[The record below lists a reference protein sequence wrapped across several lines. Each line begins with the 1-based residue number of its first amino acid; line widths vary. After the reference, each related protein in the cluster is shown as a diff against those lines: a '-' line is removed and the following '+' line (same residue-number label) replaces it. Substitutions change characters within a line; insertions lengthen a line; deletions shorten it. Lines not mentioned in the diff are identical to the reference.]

1 MRMDLAVTLK
11 NVAAHAGVSRTTAS
25 NVLTGTGRVSSETRD
40 RVHQAMRELGYVY
53 NRGAASLRTRR
64 TTTVGVV
71 VTDIANPFFG
81 ELLVGLES
89 ALAEAGFRSLVV
101 ASSDNPVRQDELV
114 NELREYQV
122 AGLAIMP
129 ATGSSRSFLE
139 GLEASRM
146 PHVFVTKYLEGMPAP
161 YVGPDDRLGGR
172 LAAEHLLAHGCQT
185 YAFVGGFSGHLSRR
199 DRIEGVRS
207 ALREAGLEPDRFT
220 EIESASNGAGG
231 LEAGKRLLQARQLP
245 EAIICQS
252 DGVAFGVYRALRE
265 AGIASEVRVIGY
277 DDVRTAALW
286 EPPLTSVATH
296 PERLGRAVAELL
308 LEEIATPS
316 GGVTEKIFAPE
327 LMVRESCG
335 CHGASS
341 SL

>member
-1 MRMDLAVTLK
+1 MDLAVTLK

-25 NVLTGTGRVSSETRD
+25 NVVTGTGRVSSETRD

-81 ELLVGLES
+81 ELLVGLEA

-101 ASSDNPVRQDELV
+101 ASSDDPVRQDELIA
-114 NELREYQV
+114 ELREYQV

-129 ATGSSRSFLE
+129 ASRSGSTFLE
-139 GLEASRM
+139 ALEASRV
-146 PHVFVTKYLEGMPAP
+146 PHVFVTKYLEGVSAP
-161 YVGPDDRLGGR
+161 YVGPDDKLGGR
-172 LAAEHLLAHGCQT
+172 LAAEHLLGHGCRSF
-185 YAFVGGFSGHLSRR
+185 AFVGGFSPHLSRR

-207 ALREAGLEPDRFT
+207 ALADAGMDPALLVEV
-220 EIESASNGAGG
+220 ESPTNGEGG
-231 LEAGKRLLQARQLP
+231 LQAGQALLERGVLP

-252 DGVAFGVYRALRE
+252 DGVAFGVYRALRI
-265 AGIASEVRVIGY
+265 AGRASGVRLIGY

-286 EPPLTSVATH
+286 EPPLTSVATR
-296 PERLGRAVAELL
+296 PELLGRAAAELL
-308 LEEIATPS
+308 LEEIAEPAA
-316 GGVTEKIFAPE
+316 GVSERVFAPE
-327 LMVRESCG
+327 LVVRESCG
-335 CHGASS
+335 CQQAS
-341 SL
+341 

>member
-1 MRMDLAVTLK
+1 MGHAVTLK

-101 ASSDNPVRQDELV
+101 ASSDDPVRQDELIA
-114 NELREYQV
+114 ELREYQV

-129 ATGSSRSFLE
+129 ATRSGKSFLE
-139 GLEASRM
+139 GLEASRI
-146 PHVFVTKYLEGMPAP
+146 PHVFVTKYLEGVSAP

-172 LAAEHLLAHGCQT
+172 LAAEHLIGHGCRT
-185 YAFVGGFSGHLSRR
+185 FAFVGGLARHLSRR
-199 DRIEGVRS
+199 DRIEGVRA
-207 ALREAGLEPDRFT
+207 ALADAGVEPERLID
-220 EIESASNGAGG
+220 IESSSNGEGG
-231 LEAGKRLLQARQLP
+231 LRAGEQLLERGQLP

-252 DGVAFGVYRALRE
+252 DAVAFGVYRSLRIAGKA
-265 AGIASEVRVIGY
+265 AGIRVIGY

-286 EPPLTSVATH
+286 EPPLTSVATR
-296 PERLGRAVAELL
+296 PERLGRAAAELL
-308 LEEIATPS
+308 LDEIAEPS
-316 GGVTEKIFAPE
+316 TGVSERVFAPE
-327 LMVRESCG
+327 LMIRESCG
-335 CHGASS
+335 CHGAPR
-341 SL
+341 